1 MEKKLVNIVINAFL
15 LIAFLLFVITIL
27 VKRFGYFK
35 PSSQFIVP
43 EKKYQNINHKHLNG
57 WLLGNEVSN
66 KIILYCHG
74 NTGNISHEE
83 MKILELRNL
92 GYSVLAFD
100 YSGYGKSGG
109 VPSEQ
114 QLYDDASDM
123 IAFILQ
129 KYRSDQ
135 IILYGFSLGG
145 PVATYAARRYAIPT
159 LILESPLPSIKIYLK
174 NKYPMLSLF
183 TSLFPE
189 FDTYAYLNGFK
200 GKSLL
205 IHSAEDQKIK
215 YETVKH
221 LIDISSSHIQTRGS
235 HNNPIIPWN
244 DVKIFIETPIK
255 K

>member
-1 MEKKLVNIVINAFL
+1 MEKKLVNIFINAFL
-15 LIAFLLFVITIL
+15 IIAFLLFVITIII
-27 VKRFGYFK
+27 KRFFYFK
-35 PSSQFIVP
+35 PSSKFI
-43 EKKYQNINHKHLNG
+43 ESKDKYQNINHRHLHG
-57 WLLGNEVSN
+57 WLLENKLSN

-74 NTGNISHEE
+74 NTGNISHDERR
-83 MKILELRNL
+83 IVELRNL

-123 IAFILQ
+123 IAFISQ
-129 KYRSDQ
+129 KYKNEQ

-145 PVATYAARRYAIPT
+145 PVATYAARKYGINT

-183 TSLFPE
+183 TPLFPE
-189 FDTYAYLNGFK
+189 FDTYSYLNGFK

-205 IHSAEDQKIK
+205 LHSTEDQKIK

-235 HNNPIIPWN
+235 HNNPIIQWN